1 MVNKLKLWP
10 FLVAFIVLLGC
21 GEDGTATIDVLKK
34 RMTNQIQDMV
44 GKGDIAVQK
53 YMNKIA
59 QVKKNLIKVKVSRKT
74 FEQKLQAK
82 QNSLAAMEKSGT
94 SPEKISILKSTIQ
107 EMETFVIQIQ
117 QAETK
122 MGATLTKLIGN
133 LDVVKLKVAAMEAKR
148 DMLDAMQSIQQYSS
162 FEGEVNVL
170 GGEMDSTLEDMQKE
184 IYAVEAEL
192 EIENLLSQ
200 MKEL

>member
-53 YMNKIA
+53 YMNKIT

-117 QAETK
+117 EAETK
-122 MGATLTKLIGN
+122 MGATLKKLIGN

-162 FEGEVNVL
+162 FEGEVNAL

>member
-1 MVNKLKLWP
+1 MVNKLKFWP

-53 YMNKIA
+53 YENKIA
-59 QVKKNLIKVKVSRKT
+59 QVKKNLVKVKVSRKT

-82 QNSLAAMEKSGT
+82 QNSLAALEKSGT
-94 SPEKISILKSTIQ
+94 SPEKVSILKSTIQ
-107 EMETFVIQIQ
+107 EMETFIIQIQ

-122 MGATLTKLIGN
+122 METTLKKLIEN

-148 DMLDAMQSIQQYSS
+148 DMLDAMQSIQQYTA
-162 FEGEVNVL
+162 FEGQVDAL

-184 IYAVEAEL
+184 IYAIEAEL